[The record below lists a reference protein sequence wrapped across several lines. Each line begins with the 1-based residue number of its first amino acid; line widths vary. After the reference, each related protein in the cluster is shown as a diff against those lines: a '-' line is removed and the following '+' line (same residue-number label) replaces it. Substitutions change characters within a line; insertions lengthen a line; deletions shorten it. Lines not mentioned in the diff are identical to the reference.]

1 MKYAKSGRFSE
12 IFIFRIIRKR
22 KSTAY
27 DLLPEAATQD
37 LLPEA
42 YLQADNLE
50 RQSTGRFKTQR
61 PLFPTGHPVA
71 IYFNLMEKFCG
82 DYGRKIFAV

>member
-1 MKYAKSGRFSE
+1 MCFVNTALGLT
-12 IFIFRIIRKR
+12 IRKFR
-22 KSTAY
+22 KCIS
-27 DLLPEAATQD
+27 
-37 LLPEA
+37 
-42 YLQADNLE
+42 
-50 RQSTGRFKTQR
+50 RGRNGFAQYKTQR